1 MKPKVIWIQ
10 WPLVR
15 KFHKHETTN
24 ANNYV
29 YNDHDRGSHTVEL
42 TFKDISTY
50 YSK

>member
-1 MKPKVIWIQ
+1 MKLPDVY
-10 WPLVR
+10 
-15 KFHKHETTN
+15 N
-24 ANNYV
+24 ANNYA

>member
-1 MKPKVIWIQ
+1 MNTSSTNMKLPDAY
-10 WPLVR
+10 
-15 KFHKHETTN
+15 N

-50 YSK
+50 SK